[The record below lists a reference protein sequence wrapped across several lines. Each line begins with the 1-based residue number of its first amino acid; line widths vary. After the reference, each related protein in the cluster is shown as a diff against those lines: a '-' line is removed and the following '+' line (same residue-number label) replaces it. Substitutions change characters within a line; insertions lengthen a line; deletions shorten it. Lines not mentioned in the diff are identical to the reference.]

1 MIDNRPLVMNFCL
14 IVYYIIALTITAWQH
29 CEIGLMSRNCIFTK
43 TREDQLILA
52 CHVIIAPITI
62 KKYTLHCIQLEYCH
76 DVSYKIN
83 TTISFE
89 VSFSDF
95 LNQ

>member
-1 MIDNRPLVMNFCL
+1 MSDTYHETEGLNV
-14 IVYYIIALTITAWQH
+14 ALA
-29 CEIGLMSRNCIFTK
+29 K

-89 VSFSDF
+89 VSFSNF